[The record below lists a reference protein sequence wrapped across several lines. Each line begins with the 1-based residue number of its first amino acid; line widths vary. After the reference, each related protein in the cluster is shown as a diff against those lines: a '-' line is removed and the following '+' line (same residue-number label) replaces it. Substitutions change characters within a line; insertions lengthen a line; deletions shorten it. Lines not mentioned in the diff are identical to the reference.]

1 MARDKNSRRFP
12 TLPAA
17 AVLALVYFVA
27 GKLALKL
34 AFLHASASPVWPPTG
49 IALAALLL
57 LGYRVWPAIF
67 VGAFLVNV
75 TSAGTVLTSLGIAT
89 GNTLEAVAACYL
101 VSRFTHG
108 CKAFDRAHDI
118 FRFAL
123 LATVVAPAISATAGV
138 ISLCLVG
145 FANWSSFGEIWL
157 TWWFG
162 DGAGA
167 LVVAPLLILWRT
179 NPRLPWKKQ
188 AVEFVVLLAGM
199 FLVRQA

>member
-1 MARDKNSRRFP
+1 MACVLREVPPMSRASLDFP
-12 TLPAA
+12 APPLSERRLPEEGGVQRPHRLKYALSLVA
-17 AVLALVYFVA
+17 LATVYLIAGKLGLKLALVNRS
-27 GKLALKL
+27 
-34 AFLHASASPVWPPTG
+34 ASAVWPPTG

-75 TSAGTVLTSLGIAT
+75 TTAGTVLTSLGIAT

-123 LATVVAPAISATAGV
+123 LATVV
-138 ISLCLVG
+138 
-145 FANWSSFGEIWL
+145 
-157 TWWFG
+157 
-162 DGAGA
+162 
-167 LVVAPLLILWRT
+167 
-179 NPRLPWKKQ
+179 
-188 AVEFVVLLAGM
+188 
-199 FLVRQA
+199 